1 MAPAKAIHTDPLII
15 KSGLIIGTKSLVRKP
30 RKARFV
36 MSKAKKE
43 VKDSEEKV
51 MIVALATGEQVVGKV
66 SENVW
71 SSSTVNIKNPAVLVA
86 AEKGLGMAPWL
97 MYTTA
102 EKDGVTINTD
112 KIMFVAEPRIEIV
125 NQYNAQYG
133 NGLVLPSQGI
143 QAPAPEL
150 TLAT

>member
-1 MAPAKAIHTDPLII
+1 
-15 KSGLIIGTKSLVRKP
+15 
-30 RKARFV
+30 

-43 VKDSEEKV
+43 VKEEKV
-51 MIVALATGEQVVGKV
+51 MLLALATGEQVIGKTV
-66 SENVW
+66 EDVW
-71 SSSTVNIKNPAVLVA
+71 DHSTVTIKNPAVLVA

-102 EKDGVTINTD
+102 EKDGVTINTS
-112 KIMFVAEPRIEIV
+112 KILFVAEPRIEIV

-133 NGLVLPSQGI
+133 NGLVIPSKTVE
-143 QAPAPEL
+143 APTPEL

>member
-1 MAPAKAIHTDPLII
+1 
-15 KSGLIIGTKSLVRKP
+15 
-30 RKARFV
+30 

-43 VKDSEEKV
+43 VKEMEEKV
-51 MIVALATGEQVVGKV
+51 MLLALATGEQVIGKTT
-66 SENVW
+66 ENVW
-71 SSSTVNIKNPAVLVA
+71 DNSTVTIKNPAVLVA

-97 MYTTA
+97 LYTTA
-102 EKDGVTINTD
+102 EKEGVTINTS

-133 NGLVLPSQGI
+133 NGLVLPSKGI
-143 QAPAPEL
+143 EAPTPEL

>member
-1 MAPAKAIHTDPLII
+1 ML
-15 KSGLIIGTKSLVRKP
+15 L
-30 RKARFV
+30 
-36 MSKAKKE
+36 
-43 VKDSEEKV
+43 
-51 MIVALATGEQVVGKV
+51 ALATGEQVIAKA

-71 SSSTVNIKNPAVLVA
+71 DHTTVTLKNPAVLVA

-102 EKDGVTINTD
+102 EKDGVCINTS
-112 KIMFVAEPRIEIV
+112 KILFVAEPRIEIV

-133 NGLVLPSQGI
+133 NGLVLPTQGI

>member
-1 MAPAKAIHTDPLII
+1 
-15 KSGLIIGTKSLVRKP
+15 LVRKP

-43 VKDSEEKV
+43 VKESEEKV
-51 MIVALATGEQVVGKV
+51 MLLGLVSGEQVMGKV
-66 SENVW
+66 SEDVW
-71 SSSTVNIKNPAVLVA
+71 SNSSVTVKNPAVLVA

-97 MYTTA
+97 LYTVA
-102 EKDGVTINTD
+102 EKEGVSLNVNNIVWAT
-112 KIMFVAEPRIEIV
+112 EPRQEIT

-133 NGLVLPSQGI
+133 NGLILPSNKVE
-143 QAPAPEL
+143 APAPEL